1 MFFPVCE
8 WFQVWVEPTVCTAQP
23 SSSTTAT
30 TAVGGVAS
38 ELPHLR
44 CVRFPTNGRSDD
56 DDDSEWKR
64 AAKYFRRDIQPTNT
78 VADLA
83 AAVATD
89 FTRCLTPD
97 SHRRASQ
104 VVPNDNIRISGQWHA
119 AIGLRGLPVHGACHD
134 SLDDTACN
142 YGNGLQSNSSS
153 VNQAGAAANLDRSQG
168 THPRPLA
175 VSESGEVFWAL
186 APDRHFSPDLWLRQ
200 SDLAAFVYH
209 A

>member
-1 MFFPVCE
+1 MCAPL
-8 WFQVWVEPTVCTAQP
+8 P
-23 SSSTTAT
+23 SISTTAT
-30 TAVGGVAS
+30 TGVAVIVAS
-38 ELPHLR
+38 ELPRLR
-44 CVRFPTNGRSDD
+44 SVRFPTNGHSADD
-56 DDDSEWKR
+56 EGDDSEWKR
-64 AAKYFRRDIQPTNT
+64 AAKYFRRDIQHTNT

-97 SHRRASQ
+97 SHRRAAQ
-104 VVPNDNIRISGQWHA
+104 VVPNENTRKSGQWHA
-119 AIGLRGLPVHGACHD
+119 AIGLRGLPLHGARHD
-134 SLDDTACN
+134 SLDDTASN
-142 YGNGLQSNSSS
+142 DDNGLQSNSSS
-153 VNQAGAAANLDRSQG
+153 SSSINQAGAAENLNRSQG

-186 APDRHFSPDLWLRQ
+186 APDRPFSPDLWMRQ